1 MQSLE
6 ERGNSRLLFPFWAYS
21 NSLKMYVY
29 IVDCRRNAYYTEN
42 GEKFSSKDLLME
54 EER

>member
-1 MQSLE
+1 MQTLE

-21 NSLKMYVY
+21 SSLEIYVF
-29 IVDCRRNAYYTEN
+29 IVDCRHNTYYTEN
-42 GEKFSSKDLLME
+42 GEKFSSRDLLME